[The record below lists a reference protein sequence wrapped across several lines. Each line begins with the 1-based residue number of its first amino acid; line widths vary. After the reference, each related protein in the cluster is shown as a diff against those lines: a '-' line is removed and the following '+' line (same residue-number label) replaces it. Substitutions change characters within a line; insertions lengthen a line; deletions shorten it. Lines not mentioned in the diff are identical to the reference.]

1 MKKNIIFIVLL
12 FILSISSIFLLDLLG
27 FKCIYKELLNVYCAG
42 CGGTRMIKSIL
53 KLDFYQAFRYNPLM
67 FIYLVLF
74 TPVII
79 YDVYKYIKS
88 EKVIYPSKK
97 VIIILFIVTI
107 IYSIL
112 RNIPEF
118 SFLTPTKIK

>member
-1 MKKNIIFIVLL
+1 
-12 FILSISSIFLLDLLG
+12 
-27 FKCIYKELLNVYCAG
+27 
-42 CGGTRMIKSIL
+42 MIKSIL